1 MTNPFTPAVKHRHFL
16 RMALVGPAGTGKT
29 YTALRLAQG
38 LGARIAVVDTEHDSA
53 SLYAPLFAF
62 DVLPLGS
69 FAPQAYLDAIAA
81 ARTYGYDVLI
91 LDSLSHAWAGKDG
104 ILERQAKAAGPD
116 QWGNDRLAW
125 RAVTAEHNA
134 LIEAIMQAPLHVL
147 VTLRSRVDYVVETDA
162 QGKVTVRKVG
172 LRPIQQDGLEFDL
185 DVVGTLDED
194 HTLTITKTRCAAL
207 SRGVFP
213 EPGAEVAT
221 LLRTWLQDG
230 ADPLVDDAAMQ
241 TLGAWVKAHPVSVPE
256 LMRRINGILHTTY
269 QNPRE
274 LTQPEFTRV
283 MAALT
288 QDTPADPAASA

>member
-125 RAVTAEHNA
+125 RGDLRTQRVDRGHYAGAVACPRDIAVPRGLCGRDRRAGQSHRAE
-134 LIEAIMQAPLHVL
+134 
-147 VTLRSRVDYVVETDA
+147 SRVA
-162 QGKVTVRKVG
+162 PHSAR
-172 LRPIQQDGLEFDL
+172 R
-185 DVVGTLDED
+185 
-194 HTLTITKTRCAAL
+194 A
-207 SRGVFP
+207 GV
-213 EPGAEVAT
+213 
-221 LLRTWLQDG
+221 
-230 ADPLVDDAAMQ
+230 
-241 TLGAWVKAHPVSVPE
+241 
-256 LMRRINGILHTTY
+256 
-269 QNPRE
+269 
-274 LTQPEFTRV
+274 
-283 MAALT
+283 
-288 QDTPADPAASA
+288 